1 MQSTLVNVII
11 YFLLVNMHHMEM
23 LLGFFFF
30 FFKGEKLKFFIP
42 KRQLNQPKLH

>member
-30 FFKGEKLKFFIP
+30 FFLRGKTKIFYSK
-42 KRQLNQPKLH
+42 KATKSA